1 MIIKKKKK
9 KFFEILIFKILFCFL
24 LQRHSSD
31 LETQVKQL
39 SNQITMNEQLV
50 MKLETELKDLRLEN
64 ERLADQLVS
73 TKERVAGD
81 GQEIFQQNG
90 ELNGKVSS

>member
-1 MIIKKKKK
+1 
-9 KFFEILIFKILFCFL
+9 
-24 LQRHSSD
+24 
-31 LETQVKQL
+31 
-39 SNQITMNEQLV
+39 MNEQLV
-50 MKLETELKDLRLEN
+50 MKLESELKDLRLEN

-81 GQEIFQQNG
+81 GQEILQQNG

>member
-1 MIIKKKKK
+1 
-9 KFFEILIFKILFCFL
+9 
-24 LQRHSSD
+24 
-31 LETQVKQL
+31 
-39 SNQITMNEQLV
+39 MNEQLV

-81 GQEIFQQNG
+81 GQEILQQNG
-90 ELNGKVSS
+90 ELNGKVSYFNCY